1 MQLRP
6 LGWGCGDERRWVPE
20 TRSPQMEPRLWVKA
34 FNFYLRIWERFLT
47 LWVER
52 ILPNQRLSPVSTKDH
67 TPRKTDQKSKLF
79 LCMKP
84 ASFRLVSSNFLSC
97 DEKRTYSAFT
107 KGRGRQSS
115 VCFSNAITQQPALI
129 VFLTLISSQTDG
141 EVEQDRRIQG
151 ESNFRNMSVW
161 SVLCIIPP
169 NLKVD
174 L

>member
-1 MQLRP
+1 MPSPWFQSLGPGFPLIFWLESCSSLR
-6 LGWGCGDERRWVPE
+6 
-20 TRSPQMEPRLWVKA
+20 VKA

-47 LWVER
+47 LPVER

-84 ASFRLVSSNFLSC
+84 AGFWSVSLNFLSC
-97 DEKRTYSAFT
+97 DEKRTYSVST

-115 VCFSNAITQQPALI
+115 QFLKCHHPTNQL
-129 VFLTLISSQTDG
+129 LTLVSSQTEG
-141 EVEQDRRIQG
+141 EVEQNRRIQG
-151 ESNFRNMSVW
+151 ENNFRNMSVW

-169 NLKVD
+169 KLKVD